1 MATNAEHKTKSIT
14 VTKKTVKVVSK
25 RDKDE
30 YPRAE
35 MKDGKYLLPWQTEEV
50 PPDGWTN
57 FKSFFSPD
65 SSGVPGEEKLNE
77 EPLMQLMKADPQR
90 IENPP
95 ENGIRVTWLGHA
107 SVLFQL
113 DSANLLVNPNFNAR
127 GIKYYHP
134 GDNKRYR
141 QPVYTVEQL
150 PRIDCVFITNTHFD
164 YLDLSSVRQLNDRF
178 GEMLLW
184 YVPMGVCDWMTK
196 AGCVNVVE
204 MDWWKEDE
212 IEFIDHTNINNEE
225 ETKTTV
231 FNIACTPSQ
240 SYHNRA
246 FDDDNA
252 VLWCSWVIRSPR
264 YKIFISGSTGY
275 AKVFQ
280 SIGRKYGPFHMA
292 ALPIGG
298 YDPKSR
304 NGYGNVTPEQA
315 VQIHKDILAMCS
327 LALSWGTFALSNEHY
342 LEPPQRLN
350 EELKKSGLS
359 EMQFFLLKH
368 GESRLIEI
376 KEAEKESDFVPPVAI
391 ACSSDMFVKK
401 NVTED
406 KNDDKSESE
415 LLQELVDNFIEETQ
429 SEHQKEHKEHEDH
442 HDH

>member
-1 MATNAEHKTKSIT
+1 MTISDIDSLFT
-14 VTKKTVKVVSK
+14 
-25 RDKDE
+25 
-30 YPRAE
+30 
-35 MKDGKYLLPWQTEEV
+35 LL
-50 PPDGWTN
+50 N
-57 FKSFFSPD
+57 S
-65 SSGVPGEEKLNE
+65 
-77 EPLMQLMKADPQR
+77 
-90 IENPP
+90 
-95 ENGIRVTWLGHA
+95 
-107 SVLFQL
+107 
-113 DSANLLVNPNFNAR
+113 
-127 GIKYYHP
+127 Y
-134 GDNKRYR
+134 
-141 QPVYTVEQL
+141 
-150 PRIDCVFITNTHFD
+150 RIDCVFITNTHFD
-164 YLDLSSVRQLNDRF
+164 YLDLSSVRQLNDRY

-184 YVPMGVCDWMTK
+184 YVPMGVSDWMTK

-212 IEFIDHTNINNEE
+212 IEFIDHTNIDNEE

-264 YKIFISGSTGY
+264 YKIFISGATGY

-298 YDPKSR
+298 YEPKSR

-327 LALSWGTFALSNEHY
+327 LAISWGTFALSNEYY

-350 EELKKSGLS
+350 EELRKSGLS

-376 KEAEKESDFVPPVAI
+376 KEAEKEHEPPEAI
-391 ACSSDMFVKK
+391 ACSSDMFSKSH
-401 NVTED
+401 VTED
-406 KNDDKSESE
+406 NKEEKSEADI
-415 LLQELVDNFIEETQ
+415 LQQLVDNFVEETQ
-429 SEHQKEHKEHEDH
+429 QGDHHGDHHHEDQHHEDH